1 MDSTVK
7 CRAAFLAAWP
17 ELRAWLDRDPMGAML
32 AAFVEPQLLT
42 VDELL
47 TAADPDEL
55 DAWLAGVI
63 DAAARLRSD
72 TACRLVVHAG
82 GAFEWPGDRPA
93 AVWPDGGVVARVLAA
108 ATASR
113 PDHGGGD
120 DRLREVASLP
130 GVEPGGA
137 ASAADHRPA

>member
-1 MDSTVK
+1 
-7 CRAAFLAAWP
+7 
-17 ELRAWLDRDPMGAML
+17 MGAML

-47 TAADPDEL
+47 SAADPDEL

-72 TACRLVVHAG
+72 DAARLVAHAG

-93 AVWPDGGVVARVLAA
+93 AVWPDDGVVARVLAA
-108 ATASR
+108 ATPAR

-120 DRLREVASLP
+120 DGFGEVALLP
-130 GVEPGGA
+130 GVEPGGPEA
-137 ASAADHRPA
+137 AADHRPA